1 MKTTSTIL
9 TTTSLIALLTSLG
22 LMACGGSEV
31 EPADQTQSAKLT
43 QPASPTPA
51 PDAMRPE
58 ARGEQHGPR
67 GEHVFGPPSPEK
79 LIERFDTN
87 KNGQLEAAELPPRMQ
102 ENIGE
107 IDTSGDGIVTKD
119 ELAAHFKAKLAEH
132 QAKFAEHAKARF
144 DAKDTNHD
152 GMLEQSEVGEHW
164 AKLSV
169 ADANGDQKLTPEEL
183 KAAFESGKLK
193 PPMMRGEHG
202 RAWEHGEHGAP
213 PATAPAPATTPAPA
227 AAPAL

>member
-1 MKTTSTIL
+1 MKTSTIL
-9 TTTSLIALLTSLG
+9 TTTSLIALLSSFG

-31 EPADQTQSAKLT
+31 GPVDQTQTAKLT
-43 QPASPTPA
+43 QPAAPA

-58 ARGEQHGPR
+58 ARGEHRGPR
-67 GEHVFGPPSPEK
+67 GEHHGPPSPEK
-79 LIERFDTN
+79 MLERFDAN

-107 IDTSGDGIVTKD
+107 IDTSGDGVVTKD
-119 ELAAHFKAKLAEH
+119 ELAAHFKARFAEH

-152 GMLEQSEVGEHW
+152 GLLEQSEVGAEHW

-169 ADANGDQKLTPEEL
+169 ADANADQKLSPEEL
-183 KAAFESGKLK
+183 KAAFESGKIK
-193 PPMMRGEHG
+193 PPMRGERGGHG
-202 RAWEHGEHGAP
+202 RWGHGRPQTPSASAP
-213 PATAPAPATTPAPA
+213 VAPAAPLAPATPAR
-227 AAPAL
+227 